1 MDANQNFVKEL
12 FPPFFFHFL
21 FGFTFWSSELKM
33 KENIFLEIQGV
44 IYLIL
49 NLVIPTEGFYP
60 EN

>member
-1 MDANQNFVKEL
+1 
-12 FPPFFFHFL
+12 
-21 FGFTFWSSELKM
+21 M

-44 IYLIL
+44 IYLLL